1 MLAKVNSLA
10 VFGIDAYPVEVE
22 VEVAVG
28 LPAVV
33 VVGLPDVAVRE
44 SKDRV
49 KSAIVNSGYAYPT
62 RRITVNLAPADVKKE
77 GPAFDL
83 PMALGMLAAT
93 QQVGLARVGQYALV
107 GELALDGAL
116 RAVRGCLSMA
126 MACRD
131 AGLKGMVLPRDNGP
145 EAAVVE
151 GIDVIAVA
159 SLAEAVG
166 FLNEE
171 LPLEP
176 LQLDLDEVF
185 KESASY
191 DEDFSDVKGQA
202 HAKRALT
209 VAAAG
214 AHNLIMI
221 GPPGAGKTMLS
232 RRLPSILPLLTPQ
245 EALETT
251 RIYSVSGLLSKGKA
265 LLAIRPFRA
274 PHHTVSDAGLIGGG
288 AIPRPGEIS
297 LAHHGV
303 LFLDELPE
311 FNRAALEALRQP
323 LEDGTVTIS
332 RVQSTMTYPTDIML
346 VAAMNPCPCGFFT
359 DPRRECHCTPRQIK
373 NYLSRIS
380 GPLLDRIDVHVEV
393 PAVHY
398 QELASEVKSE
408 SSRQIRSSVMRA
420 RQRQMERFRGIGIL
434 TNSRMTNRQLKDYCP
449 LDEACAELLGRAMS
463 ELRLSARAYHRIIKV
478 ARTIA
483 DLEGTEHIIPEH
495 IAEAVQYRC
504 LDRAFWT

>member
-22 VEVAVG
+22 VEIAVG

-33 VVGLPDVAVRE
+33 VVGLPDAAVKE

-49 KSAIVNSGYAYPT
+49 RSAIVNSGYAHPA
-62 RRITVNLAPADVKKE
+62 RRITINLAPADVRKE

-83 PMALGMLAAT
+83 PIAVGMLAAT
-93 QQVGLARVGQYALV
+93 QQVGLAQLSQYALV
-107 GELALDGAL
+107 GELALDGTL
-116 RAVRGCLSMA
+116 RPVRGCLSMA

-131 AGLKGMVLPRDNGP
+131 AGFKGLILPKENAQ

-151 GIDVIAVA
+151 GVEVIAV
-159 SLAEAVG
+159 SDLPEAVG
-166 FLNEE
+166 FLNGK
-171 LPLEP
+171 LLLEP
-176 LQLDLDEVF
+176 VEVNLDEVF
-185 KESASY
+185 RESAVY
-191 DEDFSDVKGQA
+191 EEDFSEVKGQE
-202 HAKRALT
+202 HVKRALT

-214 AHNLIMI
+214 AHNVIMV
-221 GPPGAGKTMLS
+221 GPPGAGKTMLA
-232 RRLPSILPLLTPQ
+232 RRLPSTLPLLTPQ
-245 EALETT
+245 ESLETT
-251 RIYSVSGLLSKGKA
+251 RIYSVSGRLGRNIPLIV
-265 LLAIRPFRA
+265 IRPFRA
-274 PHHTVSDAGLIGGG
+274 PHHTISDVGLVGGG
-288 AIPRPGEIS
+288 TVPRPGEVS

-311 FNRAALEALRQP
+311 FGRDALEALRQP
-323 LEDGTVTIS
+323 LEDGTIAIA
-332 RVQSTMTYPTDIML
+332 RAQSSVTYPAEIML
-346 VAAMNPCPCGFFT
+346 VAALNPCPCGFFT

-393 PAVHY
+393 PAIEY
-398 QELASEVKSE
+398 KELTREQVGETSA
-408 SSRQIRSSVMRA
+408 QIRARVIGA
-420 RQRQMERFRGIGIL
+420 RQTQLERFKGTGIT
-434 TNSRMTNRQLKDYCP
+434 TNSRMSNRQLKKYCP
-449 LDEACAELLGRAMS
+449 LDKTCAELLERAMS
-463 ELRLSARAYHRIIKV
+463 ELKLSARAYHRIIKV

-483 DLEGTEHIIPEH
+483 DLEASESIAPEH